1 MKKIVLLFF
10 IFVSVFAFA
19 QDDSDDHIY
28 TIKGRITN
36 GETKAPMVSAH
47 IINLNRVTATM
58 TNSSGQYRIK
68 VNENDTLYFSY
79 VGFQSVK
86 LRVTPET
93 MKGNDLDIEMFEL
106 PIELGEVQIK
116 PYQLIGVLEVD
127 SKNVP
132 INKYEHIKIAGLP
145 QTFETG
151 APLPHV
157 YDTPL
162 DAVFHPVDFLYEMFG
177 SKPKQLRRL
186 KQLRSED
193 QIRDILEEKANREVL
208 MEYLKIDQDQLNSLL
223 NYCHYSEYFIKNAS
237 DLQVIEAVLD
247 CYENYKAVHS
257 GSTKKEQIID

>member
-1 MKKIVLLFF
+1 MLSLSF
-10 IFVSVFAFA
+10 SALA
-19 QDDSDDHIY
+19 QEDSDDSIY
-28 TIKGRITN
+28 TIKGRITD
-36 GETKAPMVSAH
+36 GETKEPMVNAH

-58 TNSSGQYRIK
+58 TNSSGYYRMR
-68 VNENDTLYFSY
+68 VNENDTIYFSF
-79 VGFQSVK
+79 VGYQSVK
-86 LRVTPET
+86 LRITPET
-93 MKGNDLDIEMFEL
+93 LRGNDLDIEMYEL
-106 PIELGEVQIK
+106 PIELGEVKIK

-132 INKYEHIKIAGLP
+132 LDKYKQIKIAGLP

-151 APLPHV
+151 APIPHV
-157 YDTPL
+157 YNTPV
-162 DAVFHPVDFLYEMFG
+162 DAIFHPVDFLYEMFG
-177 SKPKQLRRL
+177 SKPKQIRRL

-193 QIRDILEEKANREVL
+193 QLRNILEEKANREVL

-247 CYENYKAVHS
+247 CYENYKALHS